1 MTGTSEILGAVALLI
16 VAVAL
21 ILALIIFVLVE
32 ARWALR
38 LWVSLYQRWNTS
50 IQQLRDDDDD
60 DDKEGGTPEKGRD
73 SSRSSKHW

>member
-1 MTGTSEILGAVALLI
+1 MAGASEILGAVALII

-21 ILALIIFVLVE
+21 ILALTILVLVE

-38 LWVSLYQRWNTS
+38 LWVSLCQRWNS
-50 IQQLRDDDDD
+50 SVRQLRDDDD
-60 DDKEGGTPEKGRD
+60 KEGCTSGRRRD